1 MSEAAYHVALPDLTF
16 YQQTVA
22 CQFACPVRTDGRAY
36 VTAIARGEYERA
48 YLIARETNPFA
59 STCGWVCGA
68 PCEAACRRGKID
80 APIAIRA
87 LKRFVNDRYGVY
99 LGETGEAHQAPAW
112 PGYVGPTG
120 TGGPETRP
128 YDLGNT
134 TFPTS
139 RSGLVS
145 ARQRSP
151 KTGQRVAIVGA
162 GPAGLSCAHDLALL
176 GHEVIIFDS
185 APVAGG
191 MLRLGVPEYR
201 LPRELIDLEIQSILA
216 LGPALKLNQALGRN
230 FSLADL
236 RRDFDAVFLAI
247 GTYQS
252 RKLNVEGEQLDGVLR
267 AVDFLINVNLGGYN
281 LNLGKRVLVIGG
293 GNVAMDVARTAARLG
308 HPAQSGG
315 DLEVALD
322 VARAARRLGATQEV
336 RCLVVEDRRE
346 MLADPNEIAEAE
358 EEGILIHNHVAP
370 KRIVGV
376 RGRAVGIET
385 LDVARTFD
393 ERGRFNPQ
401 LTPGTE
407 RVWDCDSA
415 IVSIGQMGEF
425 TWVRPEDGIEVTP
438 RGTLAVDK
446 DTLMTTAPGVFAGG
460 DIAFGPRLIINAV
473 ADGQRAARGIHAY
486 LQNVTPRLVRKG
498 FFTPIPKR
506 DYPHAGPLRGY
517 LRWPRRQPPA
527 LPVERRIG
535 VAHVEVGYDEAT
547 AREQGGRCLICTL
560 NPVFD
565 GDLCILCNGC
575 VDVCPTDC
583 LKLVPV
589 SEIESDEPVL
599 SRALSAADA
608 EAEGGRVTSN
618 VSHFSTAMLLDP
630 TRCIRCGLCAA
641 RCPTEAV
648 KMETFR
654 FTEELV
660 FEPQGRGG

>member
-1 MSEAAYHVALPDLTF
+1 MAESSYRPLKGTYDVSIPDLTF
-16 YQQTVA
+16 YQQTVS
-22 CQFACPVRTDGRAY
+22 CQFACPVRTDARAY
-36 VTAIARGEYERA
+36 VTAIAQGEYERA

-99 LGETGEAHQAPAW
+99 LGESGERRQPPAW

-120 TGGPETRP
+120 AL
-128 YDLGNT
+128 DLGNT

-139 RSGLVS
+139 RAGLNA
-145 ARQRSP
+145 ARKRGD
-151 KTGQRVAIVGA
+151 KTDKRVAIVGA

-176 GHEVIIFDS
+176 GHDVMIYDAAS
-185 APVAGG
+185 VAGG

-216 LGPALKLNQALGRN
+216 LGPMLKLNQALGRDI
-230 FSLADL
+230 SLADL
-236 RRDFDAVFLAI
+236 RHDYDAVFLAI

-252 RKLNVEGEQLDGVLR
+252 RKLNIEGEQLDGVLR
-267 AVDFLINVNLGGYN
+267 AVDFLVNVNLGGYN
-281 LNLGKRVLVIGG
+281 LDLGKRVLVIGG

-315 DLEVALD
+315 DIETTLD

-336 RCLVVEDRRE
+336 HCLVVEDRSE
-346 MLADPNEIAEAE
+346 MLADPVEVAEAE
-358 EEGILIHNHVAP
+358 EESIVIHNHLAP
-370 KRIVGV
+370 KSIVGAT
-376 RGRAVGIET
+376 GRAVGVET
-385 LDVARTFD
+385 LDVARAFD

-401 LTPGTE
+401 LVPNTE
-407 RVWDCDSA
+407 KVWECDSV
-415 IVSIGQMGEF
+415 IVSIGQTGEL
-425 TWVRPEDGIEVTP
+425 TWVKPEDGVEVTP

-446 DTLMTTAPGVFAGG
+446 ETLMTTAPGVFAGG

-473 ADGQRAARGIHAY
+473 ADGQRAARGIHSY
-486 LQNVTPRLVRKG
+486 LQKLQPRLVRKG
-498 FFTPIPKR
+498 FFTPVAKR
-506 DYPHAGPLRGY
+506 EYANIGPLRDY

-535 VAHVEVGYDEAT
+535 VAKVEMGFDEAA

-560 NPVFD
+560 NPIFD

-589 SEIESDEPVL
+589 S
-599 SRALSAADA
+599 ALEGNEQVAALVERQA
-608 EAEGGRVTSN
+608 AQS
-618 VSHFSTAMLLDP
+618 AMLLDP

-648 KMETFR
+648 KMESFR
-654 FTEELV
+654 FTEEML
-660 FEPQGRGG
+660 FEKT